1 MPITFVFV
9 LTDVENGAMYVP
21 ITFVFVLTDVENTAM
36 YAPITSVVVL
46 TDVEN
51 TAMYA
56 SITSVVV
63 LTDVENTAMYA
74 SITSVVV
81 LTDVE
86 NTAMYVPIT
95 SVIVLTD
102 VENTAMCVCMCLLF
116 DDHGVFNFNKLRR
129 PTYVGIVPF
138 VDGEVVVGSD
148 GCDGGAG
155 DSRVRVG
162 SHVHHGRVG
171 QKLHDH
177 AHILLVLGKHHWA
190 LKATN
195 QTSFK

>member
-1 MPITFVFV
+1 MYVPITFVFV
-9 LTDVENGAMYVP
+9 LTDGENGAMYVPIMFVFVLTAVENGAMYVP
-21 ITFVFVLTDVENTAM
+21 ITFVFVLTAVENGAM
-36 YAPITSVVVL
+36 YVPITSVVVL
-46 TDVEN
+46 TDVK
-51 TAMYA
+51 
-56 SITSVVV
+56 
-63 LTDVENTAMYA
+63 
-74 SITSVVV
+74 
-81 LTDVE
+81 

-95 SVIVLTD
+95 SVVVLTD

-129 PTYVGIVPF
+129 PTYVGVVPF

-148 GCDGGAG
+148 GGDGGAG
-155 DSRVRVG
+155 NSRVCVG

>member
-1 MPITFVFV
+1 
-9 LTDVENGAMYVP
+9 MYVP
-21 ITFVFVLTDVENTAM
+21 ITFVFVLTDVENRAM
-36 YAPITSVVVL
+36 YVPITFVFVL
-46 TDVEN
+46 TN
-51 TAMYA
+51 
-56 SITSVVV
+56 
-63 LTDVENTAMYA
+63 
-74 SITSVVV
+74 
-81 LTDVE
+81 VE
-86 NTAMYVPIT
+86 NTAMYVPVTSVFVLTNVENTAMYVPVTSVFVLTNVENTAMYVLIT
-95 SVIVLTD
+95 SVVLTD

-129 PTYVGIVPF
+129 PTYVGVVPF

-148 GCDGGAG
+148 GGDGGAG